1 MTTRKEILQCQTR
14 FTAYKNRY
22 KNYPGSP
29 GDDALIG
36 IYGYTARE
44 ERSYINHQLAR
55 YKKILAYMDK
65 NNVDTISDDEI
76 FCL

>member
-1 MTTRKEILQCQTR
+1 MTTRKEILQCQVR
-14 FTAYKNRY
+14 FTEYKNRY

-36 IYGYTARE
+36 IYGYTVRE
-44 ERSYINHQLAR
+44 ERSYINCQLAR

-65 NNVDTISDDEI
+65 NNVDVISDDEI
-76 FCL
+76 YCL

>member
-36 IYGYTARE
+36 IYGYTVRE

-65 NNVDTISDDEI
+65 NNVDISDDEI

>member
-1 MTTRKEILQCQTR
+1 MTTRKETLQCQER

-36 IYGYTARE
+36 IYGYTVRE
-44 ERSYINHQLAR
+44 ERGYINHQLAR

-65 NNVDTISDDEI
+65 NNVDVISDDEI
-76 FCL
+76 YCL

>member
-1 MTTRKEILQCQTR
+1 MTTRKEILQCQVR
-14 FTAYKNRY
+14 FAAYKNRY

-36 IYGYTARE
+36 IYGYTVRE
-44 ERSYINHQLAR
+44 EISYINYQLRR

-65 NNVDTISDDEI
+65 NNVGVISDDEI
-76 FCL
+76 YCL

>member
-1 MTTRKEILQCQTR
+1 MTTRKEILQFQVR
-14 FTAYKNRY
+14 FAAYKNRY

-36 IYGYTARE
+36 IYRYTVRE

-65 NNVDTISDDEI
+65 NNVDTISDDEM

>member
-1 MTTRKEILQCQTR
+1 MTTRKEILQCQSR

-29 GDDALIG
+29 GDDAHIG
-36 IYGYTARE
+36 LHGSTVRE
-44 ERSYINHQLAR
+44 ERSYSNHQLAR

>member
-1 MTTRKEILQCQTR
+1 MTTRKEILQCQER
-14 FTAYKNRY
+14 FAAYKNRY

-36 IYGYTARE
+36 IYGYTVRE

-65 NNVDTISDDEI
+65 NNADTISDDEI
-76 FCL
+76 LCL

>member
-29 GDDALIG
+29 DDALIG
-36 IYGYTARE
+36 IYGYTVRE
-44 ERSYINHQLAR
+44 EISYINYQLRR

-65 NNVDTISDDEI
+65 NNVDISDDEI

>member
-1 MTTRKEILQCQTR
+1 MATRKEILQCQTR

-36 IYGYTARE
+36 IYGYTVRE

-55 YKKILAYMDK
+55 YKKILVYMD
-65 NNVDTISDDEI
+65 NNVDTISDDEMY
-76 FCL
+76 CL

>member
-1 MTTRKEILQCQTR
+1 MTTRKEILQCQVR
-14 FTAYKNRY
+14 FAVYKNRY

-36 IYGYTARE
+36 IYGYTVRE

-65 NNVDTISDDEI
+65 NNADTISDDEI

>member
-1 MTTRKEILQCQTR
+1 MTTRKEILQCQVR
-14 FTAYKNRY
+14 FVAYKNRY

-29 GDDALIG
+29 DDDALIG
-36 IYGYTARE
+36 IYGYTVRE

-55 YKKILAYMDK
+55 YKKILVYMDK

>member
-1 MTTRKEILQCQTR
+1 MITRKEILQRQTR

-36 IYGYTARE
+36 IYGYTVRE
-44 ERSYINHQLAR
+44 ERSYINHKLAR

-65 NNVDTISDDEI
+65 NNADTISDDEI
-76 FCL
+76 LCL

>member
-1 MTTRKEILQCQTR
+1 MTTRKEILQCQVR
-14 FTAYKNRY
+14 FATSKNRY

-36 IYGYTARE
+36 IYGYTVRE

>member
-1 MTTRKEILQCQTR
+1 MTTRKEILQYQVR
-14 FTAYKNRY
+14 FAAYKNRY

-36 IYGYTARE
+36 IYGYSVRE

-76 FCL
+76 FYL

>member
-36 IYGYTARE
+36 IYGYTVRE

-65 NNVDTISDDEI
+65 NNVDTISDDEMYG
-76 FCL
+76 L

>member
-29 GDDALIG
+29 DDDALIG
-36 IYGYTARE
+36 IYGYTIRE
-44 ERSYINHQLAR
+44 ERNYINYQLAR

-65 NNVDTISDDEI
+65 NNVDVISDDEI

>member
-1 MTTRKEILQCQTR
+1 MTTRKEILQCQVR
-14 FTAYKNRY
+14 FAAYKNRY

-36 IYGYTARE
+36 IYGYTVRE
-44 ERSYINHQLAR
+44 ERGYINHQLAR

>member
-1 MTTRKEILQCQTR
+1 MTARKEILQCQVR
-14 FTAYKNRY
+14 FTEYKNRY

-36 IYGYTARE
+36 IYGYTVRE
-44 ERSYINHQLAR
+44 ERSYINCQLAR

-65 NNVDTISDDEI
+65 NNVDVISDDEI
-76 FCL
+76 YCL